1 MQRLDPL
8 AIPLTGLGLI
18 EASAGTGKTYT
29 IATLYLRLLLEL
41 GLEVDRILVV
51 TYTKAAT
58 EELRE
63 RIRTRVAQALDW
75 LRSGDPVRQRGQD
88 PVLAE
93 LLARLPDPELAQSQL
108 TDALTRMDEAAIH
121 TIHAF
126 CQRTL
131 QEQAFESGAAFE
143 SEFITDEKA
152 LRRTAVQDVWRA
164 RVSLAAKDE
173 AAWIRQHWRDP
184 QTLLQELAPTLP
196 LDDLR
201 LTPEVDDRA
210 LADARRALDD
220 CFDRLRALW
229 TAEKSAISALL
240 QESPALNRKSY
251 NKNIVAR
258 ALSAAGQVAT
268 ADRPP
273 SELPKDFTR
282 LTNGE
287 LSKATKSGSAPPS
300 HAFFD
305 LCSDYAERLP
315 AYDGLRV
322 AHFLACAREQ
332 VRAHLERRK
341 QDECIL
347 YFDDLLRRLDRAL
360 QGEGAEAL
368 ASVMRARHPVALIDE
383 FQDTDP
389 QQYRIFRRVYQV
401 RSEPGC
407 ALFLIGD
414 PKQAIYAFRGA
425 DIFTYMQARADA
437 ARAGNQFTL
446 GVNWRSGTRLVQ
458 ALNALFGGAERPFI
472 YEPQIQYL
480 AVDPSPSADTET
492 LTLDGQEPAPLQ
504 FWQIR
509 LSADN
514 QTKKP
519 PGYIRR
525 EKAQESAALACAERI
540 AELLNGADAGRVTLG
555 DRPVLPKDIA
565 ILVRTHRE
573 GDLVQQSL
581 RARGVRSVSLSQ
593 DSVFTSEDADEL
605 ATLLAALAEHN
616 DEGLLRA
623 ALATSL
629 IGSSAAELDRLSA
642 DELAWERLL
651 ARFQLYRERWL
662 ERGFMVAFQS
672 ILVEEGIAPRLL
684 RRPDGERRLTNLL
697 QLAELLQV
705 ASREHP
711 GIDGLL
717 RWFADQRAEDAQDEE
732 RQLRLESDEG
742 LVKVVTMHKSKG
754 LEYPLVFIPFPWS
767 FYQPRKERSLA
778 RYHDLNDLGACLDL
792 GSTELEAHRRLER
805 TESLAERLR
814 LFYVAVTRAA
824 KLCVLCW
831 GRIKGVEDS
840 AMAYLLHPKPDSETP
855 GSRMATLSETEILAD
870 LQSVAARAP
879 GCIEVRELPEPS
891 GVVWSGTA
899 APAGDLTA
907 AVFSGRIDTRWR
919 VSSYSS
925 LIRGEESE
933 RPDYDA
939 LPTRIEHLEISEE
952 TPSETPDPLFDLPSG
967 TRTGRLLHA
976 LFEQLDFHQAS
987 GEYLEQQV
995 TDLLARYDQ
1004 LRGSGDPAA
1013 ESDGDWTPTLVRLV
1027 TNVLDTEL
1035 DRASGL
1041 RLRDIG
1047 PADRLTE
1054 LEFHFPLSDLDPAG
1068 LRALLGRFA
1077 DYRHTA
1083 SGLTFEPLRG
1093 LMRGFI
1099 DLCVRRDGRYYILD
1113 YKSNR
1118 LGGRLSDYGADGMR
1132 REVRRHRYDLQY
1144 LIYSLALH
1152 RFLGQRLPGYDY
1164 ARHFG
1169 GVFYLFLRGL
1179 RPEIGPDLGVWHA
1192 RPPLELIQGLD
1203 RLFGTRQ
1210 EVA

>member
-51 TYTKAAT
+51 TYTQAAT

-63 RIRTRVAQALDW
+63 RIRARVAQALDW
-75 LRSGDPVRQRGQD
+75 LRTGDPARRRDQD
-88 PVLAE
+88 PILAE
-93 LLARLPDPELAQSQL
+93 LLARLPAPELAQSQL

-121 TIHAF
+121 TIHGF

-143 SEFITDEKA
+143 AEFITDEEA

-173 AAWIRQHWRDP
+173 AAWIRQHWRAP
-184 QTLLQELAPTLP
+184 RTLLQELAPTLP

-210 LADARRALDD
+210 LADARQALHD
-220 CFDRLRALW
+220 CFSRLRQLW
-229 TAEKSAISALL
+229 IAEKGAISTLL
-240 QESPALNRKSY
+240 QESPALKRQSY

-258 ALSAAGQVAT
+258 TLSAAEQVAT

-273 SELPKDFTR
+273 SELPDGFER
-282 LTNGE
+282 LTNAA
-287 LSKATKSGSAPPS
+287 LSKATKDGASPPS

-305 LCSDYAERLP
+305 LSSDYAERLP

-322 AHFLACAREQ
+322 AHFLGGARER

-341 QDECIL
+341 QDEGIL

-368 ASVMRARHPVALIDE
+368 ARVMRARHPVALIDE

-389 QQYRIFRRVYQV
+389 QQYRIFRRVYLV
-401 RSEPGC
+401 NSEPGC
-407 ALFLIGD
+407 ALYLIGD

-437 ARAGNQFTL
+437 ARVGNQFTL
-446 GVNWRSGTRLVQ
+446 GVNWRSGSRLIQ

-480 AVDPSPSADTET
+480 AVDPSPSADAET

-509 LSADN
+509 LTADN

-525 EKAQESAALACAERI
+525 DKAQASAASACAERI
-540 AELLNGADAGRVTLG
+540 AELLNGADTGRVKLG
-555 DRPVLPKDIA
+555 ERPVLPKDIA

-581 RARGVRSVSLSQ
+581 RAHGVRSVSLSQ
-593 DSVFTSEDADEL
+593 DSVFQSEDAGEL
-605 ATLLAALAEHN
+605 ATLLAALAERN

-629 IGSSAAELDRLSA
+629 IGLDATALDGLGA
-642 DELAWERLL
+642 DELAWESLL
-651 ARFQLYRERWL
+651 ARFQGYRERWL
-662 ERGFMVAFQS
+662 ERGFMAAFQS
-672 ILVEEGIAPRLL
+672 LLAAEGIAPRLL

-705 ASREHP
+705 ASRERP

-717 RWFADQRAEDAQDEE
+717 RWFADQRAGETPDEE

-767 FYQPRKERSLA
+767 FYQPRQGREHSPA
-778 RYHDLNDLGACLDL
+778 RYHDPADLGACLDL
-792 GSTELEAHRRLER
+792 GSTELETHRRLER
-805 TESLAERLR
+805 TEALAERLR

-840 AMAYLLHPKPDSETP
+840 ALAYLLHPAPDSETL
-855 GSRMATLSETEILAD
+855 GSRMAALSEDEILAD
-870 LQSVAARAP
+870 LRSVAARAP

-899 APAGDLTA
+899 APAGDLAA
-907 AVFSGRIDTRWR
+907 AVFRGRIDTRWR

-939 LPTRIEHLEISEE
+939 LPVRGDIVEASEE
-952 TPSETPDPLFDLPSG
+952 TPGETPDPLFELPSG

-987 GEYLEQQV
+987 GERLEQQV
-995 TDLLARYDQ
+995 TDLLARYD
-1004 LRGSGDPAA
+1004 PAA
-1013 ESDGDWTPTLVRLV
+1013 ESDSDWTPTLVRLV

-1099 DLCVRRDGRYYILD
+1099 DLCVRHEGRYYILD

-1144 LIYSLALH
+1144 LIYSLAMH

-1179 RPEIGPDLGVWHA
+1179 RPELGPDLGVWQA

-1210 EVA
+1210 ETD